1 MNSFNARRR
10 EQAQAGLR
18 NRQGFA
24 LLLEVLIVLFI
35 LGLIAGAYYGNVGER
50 IMNARIEAEDVVLR
64 DLADA
69 LRQSLNSTDLTNVN
83 IAAIPGEIGGT
94 DTPTQFSMSTSPTYL
109 TTANNDWFAKLARLR
124 GVPVTVGVSPGQQPQ
139 LSRIL
144 YNSMNQPRMLF
155 IRPTVGADSVELML
169 VSLLATPD
177 QLVMPAYQATDAW
190 FDTIAGYDFTQKRL
204 PIPAAWQSLLT
215 ANQQAAW
222 NNGTGGSNINRL
234 RVVRY
239 SVKKYAYNVNNNSPT
254 YYGWV
259 YWNNGGG
266 RYQAA
271 PSSGATTTPTIVYGR
286 QVICTSGLTEGAAV
300 TNYNDPMQGPGSFT
314 VK

>member
-50 IMNARIEAEDVVLR
+50 IMNARIEAEDAVLR
-64 DLADA
+64 DMADA
-69 LRQSLNSTDLTNVN
+69 IRQSLNSTDLTNVN

-94 DTPTQFSMSTSPTYL
+94 DTPTQFSTSTSPTYL

-169 VSLLATPD
+169 VSLLATLLDNMGSVAHSMGRPVESERYRREA
-177 QLVMPAYQATDAW
+177 LPGRVSPSAP
-190 FDTIAGYDFTQKRL
+190 RL
-204 PIPAAWQSLLT
+204 PTNPLKLTQRAAH
-215 ANQQAAW
+215 
-222 NNGTGGSNINRL
+222 
-234 RVVRY
+234 
-239 SVKKYAYNVNNNSPT
+239 
-254 YYGWV
+254 
-259 YWNNGGG
+259 
-266 RYQAA
+266 
-271 PSSGATTTPTIVYGR
+271 
-286 QVICTSGLTEGAAV
+286 
-300 TNYNDPMQGPGSFT
+300 D
-314 VK
+314 